1 MSLKSV
7 IKRDNQVVDFDI
19 NKIEEAVYQAAS
31 AVAKQEGKKTDR
43 KVAAKV
49 AKKAQ
54 SLLAEDFSS
63 GPNHPLIEDIQDKV
77 EKALM
82 LLGHVKTA
90 RAYVIYREDRTKAR
104 SMKGK
109 GDKRLKETLNE
120 AKQSDA
126 TDIGLFVRVS
136 ADDIIIWDR
145 GRIVKSLIK
154 ETGLDED
161 RAFIIAYEVEKDVKK
176 AKIADSLTAPLIR
189 ELVNAKLTLYGLVDE
204 RAHYTRLGVPAADA
218 REIIMSANKENA
230 NIPHNPEATN
240 LSLAETIKKEFALL
254 HVFSRDVAD
263 AHMRG
268 DIHLHDLGFI
278 DRPYCSGQSLE
289 YVKKFGLDL
298 PRSLSIAKPAKHPET
313 LLAHMVKFSAA
324 LQGHFAGAIGWDAVN
339 LFFAPFT
346 EGMSDKEL
354 KQLTQMLIYE
364 YSQQAV
370 ARGGQAIFSDVN
382 IYWEVPN
389 HFAEVEA
396 IGPGGKFTGR
406 KYKEY
411 EKEAQRFAVKMFEV
425 YAEGDGCGRP
435 FFFPKPLVHITKAF
449 RSAEGSDK
457 FLEQICEVAAS
468 MGNTYFVF
476 DRGST
481 AKISECCRLSFELDA
496 SDLEDAKQPWRM
508 RYSALQNATLNLPR
522 AAYRARGNK
531 EKLFEN
537 VDAMFDLTVKAHLQ
551 KRKYIEELLAM
562 GDNGPLAMLTMKRD
576 DEPYLRMHRATH
588 LVGIL
593 GLNEMV
599 QSFDGAQM
607 HDTQDAY
614 QLGVEVVKY
623 LGRRAAEHTERHG
636 IRFVLE
642 QTPAESTAYR
652 FARLDME
659 HHRQEAQAVVKGD
672 IASNEIYYTNST
684 QFNVASD
691 LTPFQR
697 ILLEGRMHPYISAGA
712 LSHIWLADSQPDPAA
727 MASLVNRIYR
737 GTQNAQVAFSPEFTA
752 CNKCNKV
759 TRGLKDE
766 CGACGTEDVDHITRV
781 TGYFSRVSGWNKGK
795 LAELRDRF
803 RSDKAEVFG
812 SDQATMLRP
821 FQEDTEDGKV
831 LVLGKPK
838 CQRCAE
844 AKRVLKEDF
853 KKPMTYR
860 DISTTAGK
868 EFLKEIGL
876 IEHAVE
882 TLPLLIY
889 KGQLYTEIGRLKRV
903 LKAEATSDKETASA

>member
-1 MSLKSV
+1 MALDSV
-7 IKRDNQVVDFDI
+7 IKRDGKVVDFDI
-19 NKIEEAVYQAAS
+19 SKIEEAVYKAAA
-31 AVAKQEGKKTDR
+31 AVAKREGKKPNRLT
-43 KVAAKV
+43 AAKV
-49 AKKAQ
+49 AKKVYT
-54 SLLAEDFSS
+54 LLQKEFKQ
-63 GPNHPLIEDIQDKV
+63 GPNSPSIEDIQDKV

-82 LLGHVKTA
+82 LMGHAKTA
-90 RAYVIYREDRTKAR
+90 RAYVIYREERARAR
-104 SMKGK
+104 SMKRK
-109 GDKRLKETLNE
+109 GDKGLKHTLDE
-120 AKQSDA
+120 AKKADT
-126 TDIGLFVRVS
+126 TDMGLFVRVS
-136 ADDIIIWDR
+136 ADDIITWDR
-145 GRIVKSLIK
+145 NRIVKSLVK
-154 ETGLDED
+154 ETEIDED
-161 RAFIIAYEVEKDVKK
+161 RAFVIAYEVEKDVKK
-176 AKIADSLTAPLIR
+176 AKIAASLTAPLIR
-189 ELVNAKLTLYGLVDE
+189 ELVNAKLTLYGLVEE
-204 RAHYTRLGVPAADA
+204 RARYTRLGVPAADA
-218 REIIMSANKENA
+218 RQIIMSANKENA

-240 LSLAETIKKEFALL
+240 LHLAETIKKEFALL

-346 EGMSDKEL
+346 EGMSDKDL

-382 IYWEVPN
+382 IYWEVPD
-389 HFAEVEA
+389 HFADVEA
-396 IGPGGKFTGR
+396 IGPGGKLTGR

-411 EKEAQRFAVKMFEV
+411 EKEAQRFAWKMFEV

-435 FFFPKPLVHITKAF
+435 FFFPKPLVHITRAF
-449 RSAEGSDK
+449 RATEGSDR
-457 FLEQICEVAAS
+457 FMQHICEVAAK

-481 AKISECCRLSFELDA
+481 AKISECCRLSFELEE

-508 RYSALQNATLNLPR
+508 RYSAIQNATLNLPR

-531 EKLFEN
+531 EKLFAN

-562 GDNGPLAMLTMKRD
+562 GDGGPLAMLAMKRD
-576 DEPYLRMHRATH
+576 GEPYLRMHRATH

-599 QSFDGAQM
+599 QAQSGAQM
-607 HDTQDAY
+607 HETQDAY
-614 QLGVEVVKY
+614 QLGVEMVKH
-623 LGRRAAEHTERHG
+623 LGGKAIEHTKRHG

-659 HHRQEAQAVVKGD
+659 HHRQQAQAVIKGD
-672 IASNEIYYTNST
+672 VGSNEIYYTNST
-684 QFNVASD
+684 QMNIGSE

-697 ILLEGRMHPYISAGA
+697 IMLEGRMHPYISAGA
-712 LSHIWLADSQPDPAA
+712 LSHIWLADSQPDAKA
-727 MASLVNRIYR
+727 MAALIGRIYR
-737 GTQNAQVAFSPEFTA
+737 STQNAQVAFSPEFTA

-759 TRGLKDE
+759 TRGLGDK

-781 TGYFSRVSGWNKGK
+781 TGYFSRTSGWNKGK
-795 LAELRDRF
+795 TAELRDRF
-803 RSDKAEVFG
+803 RSNEAKVFN
-812 SDQATMLRP
+812 SEKSATLQP
-821 FQEDTEDGKV
+821 FFGDGEDGKV
-831 LVLGKPK
+831 LVLGKPN

-853 KKPMTYR
+853 KKPMAYR
-860 DISTTAGK
+860 DVSTKAGK
-868 EFLKEIGL
+868 AFLADIGL
-876 IEHAVE
+876 IEHAVD

-889 KGQLYTEIGRLKRV
+889 EGQLYTEIGRLKRV
-903 LKAEATSDKETASA
+903 LKAEAADVTTNA